1 MYKADSSVPQTDTQ
15 PRSVAGVIR
24 QTLARRPAAFVTAVL
39 MACILSAAA
48 QMAQA
53 AIAPTDSTEDIIYS
67 ADGGGSIETVG
78 STRTTTL
85 RGNVQIRQGLIVIY
99 GDTAQLEQDT
109 VTGDLIRVT
118 VEGTPARF
126 TRNTDEAAET
136 IDGASTRIIY
146 YNQPDPGSATAL
158 SVVEF
163 IGDARFTRGRT
174 ALQCSEIK
182 HIVESGATDSPGPC
196 SGILAPQ
203 DAQEPQEPQASQE

>member
-1 MYKADSSVPQTDTQ
+1 MYKADSSVPQTDSLSK
-15 PRSVAGVIR
+15 SVPEAIR
-24 QTLARRPAAFVTAVL
+24 QPFAGRLPACALVILLASMLLIATQIAR
-39 MACILSAAA
+39 
-48 QMAQA
+48 A

-78 STRTTTL
+78 ATRTTTL

-118 VEGTPARF
+118 VEGIPARF
-126 TRNTDEAAET
+126 TRNTGDAAET
-136 IDGASTRIIY
+136 IDGSSTRIIY
-146 YNQPDPGSATAL
+146 YNQPDPESATAL

-163 IGDARFTRGRT
+163 IGDASFTRGRT

-203 DAQEPQEPQASQE
+203 DSQEPQEPQDSQE